1 MTSFRSF
8 VALLALMASAAV
20 APAAASAEPSTQRTL
35 TYAFTDCSGP
45 AGTPAS
51 FVAVKQPGGGAALH
65 LTAGRGVFIPV
76 QALDAE
82 SGEILFATPGFERN
96 GRATVTCSLV
106 NPRSG
111 QAQLV
116 AGFLT
121 PVG

>member
-1 MTSFRSF
+1 MPSFRSF

-20 APAAASAEPSTQRTL
+20 APAASAEPSTRTL

-45 AGTPAS
+45 AGTAAS

-82 SGEILFATPGFERN
+82 SGEVLFATPGFERN
-96 GRATVTCSLV
+96 GRAKVTCSLV
-106 NPRSG
+106 NPSSG

-116 AGFLT
+116 TGFLT